1 MKAYS
6 KINLCLDVGE
16 WDEEVGKHHI
26 DSVMQTIDLC
36 DNLTVR
42 RRSDRQCTS
51 TFTSGHAIENDNA
64 LAAAQLFVE
73 TFGTNG
79 VDIVINKLIPIG
91 AGLGGSSADAAAVLK
106 AMAML
111 YNVPLDQLPPL
122 AARIG
127 SDVPFLLD
135 TGVARVQGFGEQV
148 TPLAPLPLLYAVLAF
163 PRQSINSADAYRDF
177 DNMRKKPA
185 PIRCEDIYG
194 WLYEGRNTKLYNN
207 NSLYPVCATRCP
219 AIGTAVRDMQDLASI
234 HIAMSGSGTCVYA
247 LYPKLDNA
255 YAKLADLQ
263 EKGYVAKL
271 CRLVNAR

>member
-1 MKAYS
+1 M
-6 KINLCLDVGE
+6 DVGE
-16 WDEEVGKHHI
+16 WDEETGKHRI

-36 DNLTVR
+36 DNVTVR
-42 RRSDRQCTS
+42 RRSDKTCTS
-51 TFTSGHAIENDNA
+51 CFTSGHDIDNDNA

-73 TFGTNG
+73 TFDTNG
-79 VDIVINKLIPIG
+79 VDIVISKLIPIG

-106 AMAML
+106 AMAVL
-111 YNVPLDQLPPL
+111 YNIPLDRLSPV

-127 SDVPFLLD
+127 SDVPFMLH

-148 TPLAPLPLLYAVLAF
+148 TPLAPLPVLYAVLAL
-163 PRQSINSADAYRDF
+163 PRQSMATTDAYRDY

-194 WLYEGRNTKLYNN
+194 WLREGRNTKLYGN

-219 AIGTAVRDMQDLASI
+219 AIGAAVKDMQDLASI
-234 HIAMSGSGTCVYA
+234 HIAMTGSGSCVYA
-247 LYPKLDNA
+247 LYPKLEKA